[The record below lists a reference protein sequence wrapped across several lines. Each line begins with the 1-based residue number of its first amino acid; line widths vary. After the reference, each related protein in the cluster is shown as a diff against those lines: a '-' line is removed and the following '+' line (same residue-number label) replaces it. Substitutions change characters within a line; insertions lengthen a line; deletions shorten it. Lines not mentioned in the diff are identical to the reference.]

1 MSSSRFRLRALGA
14 VGSVAALALAACSS
28 SGSSSGG
35 GSASTNSSSGTVTV
49 AVVSNPLITGQMIP
63 LTQSVFEKQNPGIT
77 VKFATYTEGDLR
89 AAIEKDVSTHSN
101 AFNVIMIGPYET
113 PLFAKNGWLT
123 NLSTTYI
130 NSDPSYDASDILP
143 SISKALSYNGSLY
156 AVPFYGESSML
167 YYRTDMFKAAGLT
180 MPQHP
185 TWAQVQTFAAKL
197 NQPGKVSGI
206 CLRGLAGWGDNM
218 ASLDTVVNTFGGQW
232 FNMNWQPQLTSPAF
246 ENATNFY
253 VNLVR
258 QYGEPGASADSF
270 NQLLTLYGQGK
281 CAMWYDATVAA
292 TSIAT
297 TYPSVAAHHRVRLR
311 AGRQDHLSGWL
322 WTWSLGIPQGTS
334 NAGAAWKFVSWATSK
349 QYDSLVAA
357 KYGWAAV
364 PPGTRT
370 SLYSNPSYLAAA
382 KAFAPITIASING
395 TDPNHP
401 TVNPVPYVG
410 IQYVDIPQFESLG
423 VQVGQQIAGAIAG
436 TESVS
441 QALSTSQSDAS
452 AYTPA
457 ELRPANAVTGPRR
470 CADSSGAPALRTT
483 SCYVNRRASGDGTRR
498 PGPAPQGR
506 GPDARGQPPGGV
518 AAPPAAVARADLHR
532 DLVTQIPF
540 LVTLWYSFQ
549 AYFFDIPGGAHW
561 TGLSNYK
568 AVFTDANFRG
578 ALVRSVS

>member
-1 MSSSRFRLRALGA
+1 MSSRPFRLRTLGA
-14 VGSVAALALAACSS
+14 VGSVAALVALAACSS
-28 SGSSSGG
+28 SSSS

-89 AAIEKDVSTHSN
+89 AAIEKDVSTHAN
-101 AFNVIMIGPYET
+101 TFNVIMIGPYEA

-123 NLSTTYI
+123 DLTTTYT
-130 NSDPSYDASDILP
+130 NNDPSYDASDILP
-143 SISKALSYNGSLY
+143 SIAKALSYKNDLY

-167 YYRTDMFKAAGLT
+167 YYRKDLFKAAGLT
-180 MPQHP
+180 MPAHP
-185 TWAQVQTFAAKL
+185 TWTQVASFAAQL

-218 ASLDTVVNTFGGQW
+218 ASLDTVVNTFGGEW

-246 ENATNFY
+246 EAATNFY
-253 VNLVR
+253 VNLIR
-258 QYGEPGASADSF
+258 KDGEPGASADSF

-297 TYPSVAAHHRVRLR
+297 TYPSIAANTGYAFAPV
-311 AGRQDHLSGWL
+311 DKTSSSGWL
-322 WTWSLGIPQGTS
+322 WTWSLGIPQGTANS
-334 NAGAAWKFVSWATSK
+334 GAAWKFVSWATSK
-349 QYDSLVAA
+349 QYDALVAS

-382 KAFAPITIASING
+382 KAFAPITIQSIDG
-395 TDPNHP
+395 TDPDHP

-423 VQVGQQIAGAIAG
+423 VTVGQQIAGAIAG

-441 QALSTSQSDAS
+441 QALSASQSAAS
-452 AYTPA
+452 QYTPA
-457 ELRPANAVTGPRR
+457 ELSAG
-470 CADSSGAPALRTT
+470 
-483 SCYVNRRASGDGTRR
+483 
-498 PGPAPQGR
+498 
-506 GPDARGQPPGGV
+506 
-518 AAPPAAVARADLHR
+518 
-532 DLVTQIPF
+532 
-540 LVTLWYSFQ
+540 
-549 AYFFDIPGGAHW
+549 
-561 TGLSNYK
+561 
-568 AVFTDANFRG
+568 
-578 ALVRSVS
+578 

>member
-1 MSSSRFRLRALGA
+1 MSSPPFKLRTLGA
-14 VGSVAALALAACSS
+14 VGSVAALVALAACSS
-28 SGSSSGG
+28 SSSSSGSATSTSS
-35 GSASTNSSSGTVTV
+35 GSASGTITV

-63 LTQSVFEKQNPGIT
+63 LTTSNFEKMYPGIT

-123 NLSTTYI
+123 NLSKQYI
-130 NSDPSYDASDILP
+130 ASDPSYDASDLLP
-143 SISKALSYNGSLY
+143 SISKALSYNGDLY
-156 AVPFYGESSML
+156 SVPFYGESSML
-167 YYRTDMFKAAGLT
+167 YYRTDLFKAAGLT

-185 TWAQVQTFAAKL
+185 TWAQVQSFAAKL

-232 FNMNWQPQLTSPAF
+232 FNMNWAPQLTSPTF
-246 ENATNFY
+246 EAATNFY

-258 QYGEPGASADSF
+258 QDGEPGASSDSF

-297 TYPSVAAHHRVRLR
+297 SFPSIAANTGYAFAPV
-311 AGRQDHLSGWL
+311 DKTTSSGWL
-322 WTWSLGIPQGTS
+322 WSWALGIPQGTANS
-334 NAGAAWKFVSWATSK
+334 GAAWDFVSWATSK
-349 QYDSLVAA
+349 QYDALVAS

-382 KAFAPITIASING
+382 KAFAPITIASIDS
-395 TDPNHP
+395 TDPDHP
-401 TVNPVPYVG
+401 TVNPVPYIG

-452 AYTPA
+452 VYTPA
-457 ELRPANAVTGPRR
+457 ELSAG
-470 CADSSGAPALRTT
+470 
-483 SCYVNRRASGDGTRR
+483 
-498 PGPAPQGR
+498 
-506 GPDARGQPPGGV
+506 
-518 AAPPAAVARADLHR
+518 
-532 DLVTQIPF
+532 
-540 LVTLWYSFQ
+540 
-549 AYFFDIPGGAHW
+549 
-561 TGLSNYK
+561 
-568 AVFTDANFRG
+568 
-578 ALVRSVS
+578 

>member
-1 MSSSRFRLRALGA
+1 MSSLPFRLRTFGA
-14 VGSVAALALAACSS
+14 VGSVAALVALAACSS
-28 SGSSSGG
+28 GGSSSSGAA
-35 GSASTNSSSGTVTV
+35 GSNSNSGTITV

-63 LTQSVFEKQNPGIT
+63 LTQSVFEKENPGIT

-89 AAIEKDVSTHSN
+89 AAIEKDVATHAN
-101 AFNVIMIGPYET
+101 TFNVIMIGPYET
-113 PLFAKNGWLT
+113 PLFAKDGWLT
-123 NLSTTYI
+123 DLSSTYI
-130 NSDPSYDASDILP
+130 NSDSSYDASDILP
-143 SISKALSYNGSLY
+143 SIAKALSYKNDLY

-167 YYRTDMFKAAGLT
+167 YYRTDLFKAAGLT
-180 MPQHP
+180 MPAHP
-185 TWAQVQTFAAKL
+185 TWQQVAAFAAKL

-218 ASLDTVVNTFGGQW
+218 ASLDTVVNTFGGEW

-246 ENATNFY
+246 EAATNFY
-253 VNLVR
+253 VNLIR
-258 QYGEPGASADSF
+258 KDGEPGASADSF

-297 TYPSVAAHHRVRLR
+297 SYPSMATNTGYAFAPV
-311 AGRQDHLSGWL
+311 DKTTSSGWL

-349 QYDSLVAA
+349 SYDSLVAQ

-382 KAFAPITIASING
+382 KAFAPITIQSIDG
-395 TDPNHP
+395 TDPDHP

-423 VQVGQQIAGAIAG
+423 VTVGQQIAGAIAG

-441 QALSTSQSDAS
+441 QALSASQSAAS
-452 AYTPA
+452 QYTPA
-457 ELRPANAVTGPRR
+457 ELSAG
-470 CADSSGAPALRTT
+470 
-483 SCYVNRRASGDGTRR
+483 
-498 PGPAPQGR
+498 
-506 GPDARGQPPGGV
+506 
-518 AAPPAAVARADLHR
+518 
-532 DLVTQIPF
+532 
-540 LVTLWYSFQ
+540 
-549 AYFFDIPGGAHW
+549 
-561 TGLSNYK
+561 
-568 AVFTDANFRG
+568 
-578 ALVRSVS
+578 